1 MMVKKLFVLVGA
13 PTKSAQEIEIDL
25 QNTFEYLQ
33 YNVAQ
38 AFAIAEPKGKLL

>member
-1 MMVKKLFVLVGA
+1 MVKKSFMLVGA
-13 PTKSAQEIEIDL
+13 PTNSAQEIEVDL

-38 AFAIAEPKGKLL
+38 AFAIAEPKGRLI